1 MQTAPF
7 QQQLFLGLTSR
18 RVGHAGTRGAYPG
31 TMRSLIGA
39 HALCA
44 PVRIDGVRGAD
55 GFVGTPRPTVS
66 AQPGDRSTFFGEDFV
81 GYRLSFL
88 SGIVFTIVT
97 FPILHVNHETDEV
110 VYQLR
115 SAEA

>member
-1 MQTAPF
+1 MQPAPF
-7 QQQLFLGLTSR
+7 LQQLPLGLAMR
-18 RVGHAGTRGAYPG
+18 RVGHAGTCRAYFS
-31 TMRSLIGA
+31 TMRSPIGS
-39 HALCA
+39 HALGA

-55 GFVGTPRPTVS
+55 CFIGAPRPTVS

-97 FPILHVNHETDEV
+97 FPILHVNQETDEV

>member
-1 MQTAPF
+1 
-7 QQQLFLGLTSR
+7 
-18 RVGHAGTRGAYPG
+18 
-31 TMRSLIGA
+31 MRSLIGS
-39 HALCA
+39 HALGA

-55 GFVGTPRPTVS
+55 GFVGTPWPTVS
-66 AQPGDRSTFFGEDFV
+66 AQPGDRSAFFGEDFV
-81 GYRLSFL
+81 GYRFGFL

-97 FPILHVNHETDEV
+97 FPILHANQETDEV